1 MELEVGKK
9 YVDRDGNV
17 WTVIHK
23 IDNLD
28 FGHVALLNEGT
39 EHEARA
45 FFSMQGRRFG
55 FDKSYDSEPS
65 MKTLFKPYTPP
76 RPDVEVL
83 GDLIEHMNY
92 HLEDVVNDVNGTP
105 EQGCY
110 SNTTPDKLRGLIK
123 EAEEMKKRMES
134 K

>member
-1 MELEVGKK
+1 MKFEHNKK
-9 YVDRDGNV
+9 YTPTKGTFKGVAFEYVGFCDKPKNPTDENSFNHVFVNGNGLQTV
-17 WTVIHK
+17 W
-23 IDNLD
+23 DCDLY
-28 FGHVALLNEGT
+28 L
-39 EHEARA
+39 
-45 FFSMQGRRFG
+45 
-55 FDKSYDSEPS
+55 YC
-65 MKTLFKPYTPP
+65 FKEYTPP